1 VTFKAQG
8 FKSRAMAD
16 DEDYEEASPEQ
27 KLNIATYFVM
37 SSPPGEVEEVVTD
50 VKKLVADD
58 NVLSDEALAKI
69 MRGYN
74 VEQMAS
80 AKDPEG
86 DSNIIVSVHG
96 QVAPN
101 QYVDPATG
109 RVLTFDHRRR
119 QFTEVTEKK
128 QVLNEAVDS
137 YRRVI
142 QDGVQGYVQGAYK
155 EGKCALAVYGADTG
169 AITIALSAMNVNLA
183 NFWSGGLRAIYSVD
197 VNRKGSVKL
206 KGSVKINVHYFE
218 DGNVQLH
225 TSVDKQANVDIGSPE
240 DSARQIVA
248 AISKIETEFQSNL
261 EEMYVTMHS
270 TTFKAMRRFLPIN
283 RQPMNWNAAAHA
295 LASEIKK

>member
-1 VTFKAQG
+1 
-8 FKSRAMAD
+8 MAD

-27 KLNIATYFVM
+27 KLNIATYFIM
-37 SSPPGEVEEVVTD
+37 SAPTGEVEEVVAD

-58 NVLSDEALAKI
+58 NVLNDEALAKT

-74 VEQMAS
+74 VEQMAA

-86 DSNIIVSVHG
+86 DGLIIVSVHG
-96 QVAPN
+96 QVSPN

-137 YRRVI
+137 YRRAI
-142 QDGVQGYVQGAYK
+142 QDGVQAYVQGAYK
-155 EGKCALAVYGADTG
+155 EGKCAFAVYGADTG
-169 AITIALSAMNVNLA
+169 AITVAVSAMNVNLA
-183 NFWSGGLRAIYSVD
+183 NFWSGGLRAIYTVD
-197 VNRKGSVKL
+197 VSKRGSAKL
-206 KGSVKINVHYFE
+206 KGTVKINVHYFE

-225 TSVDKQANVDIGSPE
+225 TSVEKSANVDIGAP
-240 DSARQIVA
+240 DDAARQIAA

-295 LASEIKK
+295 LAGEIKK

>member
-1 VTFKAQG
+1 
-8 FKSRAMAD
+8 
-16 DEDYEEASPEQ
+16 
-27 KLNIATYFVM
+27 M
-37 SSPPGEVEEVVTD
+37 SSPSGEVEEVITD
-50 VKKLVADD
+50 VKKLVADE
-58 NVLSDEALAKI
+58 NVLSEEALAKM

-74 VEQMAS
+74 VEQMTA

-86 DSNIIVSVHG
+86 DSHIIVSVHG
-96 QVAPN
+96 QVGPN

-128 QVLNEAVDS
+128 QVLSEAVDS
-137 YRRVI
+137 YRRAI

-155 EGKCALAVYGADTG
+155 DGKCAFAVYGADTG
-169 AITIALSAMNVNLA
+169 AITIALSALNVNLG
-183 NFWSGGLRAIYSVD
+183 NFWSGGLRGIYSVE
-197 VNRKGSVKL
+197 VNKKGSAKL

-240 DSARQIVA
+240 DSARQVVA
-248 AISKIETEFQSNL
+248 ALSKIETEFQSNL

-295 LASEIKK
+295 LANEIKK